1 MTIRYFTLL
10 ILTACY
16 VAANAQMQV
25 LKSISINADAGT
37 LASPVSKQAIDDV
50 TKLLSEACKCTVQVN
65 LKDADVVLNLP
76 NVDPAVKAQ
85 PIRFETGKPYPVLH
99 YPETDYRWTSKRSGT
114 SMSMTL
120 ETKTNEGISAGLYG
134 LLQEKLGFMFYHPRA
149 NITPQITTWPLG
161 DNINW
166 EVKARFH
173 KRGFH
178 IHAQHP
184 LEITEQL
191 MDEDYPNAMHDIKEY
206 LDWLA
211 RNGQNYFEFNLLEN
225 INRKKWPAFAKEMV
239 DYGHSRGILMGIDL
253 SMHMIQQKTFQL
265 YRGGGSK
272 KKQIEK
278 NTAMLNSAG
287 WDAWNLEFSK
297 TEFSSG
303 NVKKK
308 TELQL
313 LVTDLLTNKYH
324 VKLMG
329 RKHVV
334 QAKAELGGEKKKKQE
349 VYEMTPAEK
358 ELDKNR
364 AINIHTV
371 MWYTIAEKQA
381 PVYRNENLR
390 HMLDL
395 LLVEQQKRETWY
407 YPESAYW
414 ITFDNSVPMA
424 LLPYLKA
431 RLDDILLMDSLGITG
446 HLTFSSGWE
455 WGYWLTDWS
464 IARWSWKQN
473 ENGNAVAN
481 YPEQY
486 ANAIFTD
493 RPTQILFKQAEDLQ
507 QKYIKDDN
515 LIQYMAP
522 STVTDEFPEPYR
534 VQFQPRPRWT
544 YKYIRNKA
552 SAEVLDSIRR
562 EAIEPMLQFYDA
574 TNKLV
579 MDYNMTKA
587 AGDSLNA
594 EVRDGIEIT
603 GLRAKH
609 RVATLN
615 YLLAMRQSKL
625 NGTGAGEAKKQNQK
639 YLDEAKA
646 IRLQGVEIVKRREA
660 TYRYPVENIGR
671 RHKSHTAYAF
681 GYLFPASELHFWNR
695 EELQARNNKWSP
707 FYKNI
712 YNLLKIIGFI
722 N

>member
-10 ILTACY
+10 VLTVCCMIAS
-16 VAANAQMQV
+16 AQMQV
-25 LKSISINADAGT
+25 LKSISINADAAT
-37 LASPVSKQAIDDV
+37 LAAPVSKQAIDDV

-65 LKDADVVLNLP
+65 LKDADVALNLP
-76 NVDPAVKAQ
+76 TVDPAVRAQ
-85 PIRFETGKPYPVLH
+85 PTRFETGKSYPVLH
-99 YPETDYRWTSKRSGT
+99 YPETDYRWTSKREGAT
-114 SMSMTL
+114 ISMVL
-120 ETKTNEGISAGLYG
+120 ETKTHEGISAGLYG

-149 NITPQITTWPLG
+149 SVTPQIGTWPLG
-161 DNINW
+161 DNMNW

-334 QAKAELGGEKKKKQE
+334 QAKAELGGEKKKQE

-364 AINIHTV
+364 ALNIHTV

-464 IARWSWKQN
+464 IARWSWKQS
-473 ENGNAVAN
+473 ENGNALVN

-493 RPTQILFKQAEDLQ
+493 RSTQILFKQAEDLQ
-507 QKYIKDDN
+507 QKYMKDDN

-562 EAIEPMLQFYDA
+562 EAIEPMLKFYDA
-574 TNKLV
+574 TQKLV
-579 MDYNMTKA
+579 MDYSMTKA

-625 NGTGAGEAKKQNQK
+625 NSTGAGEAKKQNQK

-695 EELQARNNKWSP
+695 EELQAKNNKWSP

-712 YNLLKIIGFI
+712 YNLLKIIGII

>member
-1 MTIRYFTLL
+1 MIKKIFPLL
-10 ILTACY
+10 FVLICTGSY
-16 VAANAQMQV
+16 AQLSAIQ
-25 LKSISINADAGT
+25 SISINT
-37 LASPVSKQAIDDV
+37 PEPNLTTPVSKLAIDDV
-50 TKLLSEACKCTVQVN
+50 TNLLKQACNCNVQVN
-65 LKDADVVLNLP
+65 LKDADVQLNLP
-76 NVDPAVKAQ
+76 LIDPTLKDV
-85 PIRFETGKPYPVLH
+85 PTRFETGKPYPVLH
-99 YPETDYRWTSKRSGT
+99 YPETDYKWTSTTNAGKV
-114 SMSMTL
+114 MLAL
-120 ETKTNEGISAGLYG
+120 ETPSYEGISCGLYG
-134 LLQEKLGFMFYHPRA
+134 LLQDKLGFMFYHPRETV
-149 NITPQITTWPLG
+149 IPQLTQWPLVQ
-161 DNINW
+161 NLNW
-166 EVKARFH
+166 EVKARFQ

-184 LEITEQL
+184 LELTEQL
-191 MDEDYPNAMHDIKEY
+191 MDENYPNALKDIKEY

-225 INRKKWPAFAKEMV
+225 INRKTWPAFAKQMV

-278 NTAMLNSAG
+278 NTAMLNAAG
-287 WDAWNLEFSK
+287 WDTWNMEFSK

-334 QAKAELGGEKKKKQE
+334 QAKAELGGEKKKKKQQ
-349 VYEMTPAEK
+349 VYEMTAAEK

-364 AINIHTV
+364 ALNIHTV

-395 LLVEQQKRETWY
+395 MLVEQQKRETWY

-414 ITFDNSVPMA
+414 ITFDNSVPMT

-431 RLDDILLMDSLGITG
+431 RLDDILLMDSLNICG

-464 IARWSWKQN
+464 IARWSFKQTDYGVPATN
-473 ENGNAVAN
+473 YPMQYVNAV
-481 YPEQY
+481 
-486 ANAIFTD
+486 FTD
-493 RPTQILFKQAEDLQ
+493 KPTQQFVAQATDLQ
-507 QKYIKDDN
+507 QKYMKDDN

-534 VQFQPRPRWT
+534 LQFQPRPRWS

-552 SAEVLDSIRR
+552 SVQVLDSIRR
-562 EAIEPMLQFYDA
+562 EGIEPMLKFYDA
-574 TNKLV
+574 TTQLV
-579 MDYNMTKA
+579 LAYNNNKA
-587 AGDSLNA
+587 AGDKLNS
-594 EVRDGIEIT
+594 ELRDGIEIT

-615 YLLAMRQSKL
+615 YLLAMRQAKL
-625 NGTGAGEAKKQNQK
+625 DGISNREAKKQNEK
-639 YLDEAKA
+639 YLEEAKA
-646 IRLQGVEIVKRREA
+646 IRLQGVEIVKRRELN
-660 TYRYPVENIGR
+660 YRYPVENIGR
-671 RHKSHTAYAF
+671 RHKSHTAYDF
-681 GYLFPASELHFWNR
+681 GYLFTASELHFWNR
-695 EELQARNNKWSP
+695 EEMQARKNNWSP

-712 YNLLKIIGFI
+712 YNLFKIIGII